1 METVDL
7 NTLTVLDYP
16 PLTDDLDM
24 AEKHI
29 DEYGMCLLQ
38 NVLSDAEL
46 DAMEARLNEQAAGE
60 QARGLGTRMRGDEG
74 RAGPVPEEEKV
85 SRLLWNLIN
94 KGDCFI
100 PLIDHPSIIRMVRY
114 IIGEQVLLCSMGAH
128 MNGPGN
134 ERMSLHQDQ
143 WPLVPY
149 PMPVAV
155 MCNVLL
161 LVTDNSEVNGGT
173 RMIPG
178 SHKWPTVGYKQM
190 NSEEGLALAKSVTA
204 PRGTAI
210 VYDARIWHSNGLN
223 RSNAVRSNIAIPYL
237 QPWIRPQENHQYSVR
252 PEVMDKLT
260 PEQKQII
267 GCSNF
272 GSLGGHDGSSVSAA
286 EFDRDRESI
295 GVLGV

>member
-16 PLTDDLDM
+16 PLTDDFEL
-24 AEKHI
+24 AKKHI
-29 DEYGMCLLQ
+29 DEYGMCLLKD
-38 NVLSDAEL
+38 VVSADEI
-46 DAMEARLNEQAAGE
+46 DVIETRLTEQAAGE
-60 QARGLGTRMRGDEG
+60 SARDQAEG
-74 RAGPVPEEEKV
+74 EPVKKKISQLV
-85 SRLLWNLIN
+85 WNLIN

-100 PLIDHPSIIRMVRY
+100 PLIDHPKIMPMVRY
-114 IIGEQVLLCSMGAH
+114 IIGEKVLLCSMGVH
-128 MNGPGN
+128 MHGPN
-134 ERMSLHQDQ
+134 NKLMALHQDQ
-143 WPLVPY
+143 WPLMPY
-149 PMPVAV
+149 VMPVAV

-161 LVTDNSEVNGGT
+161 LVTDNSDQTGGT

-178 SHKWPTVGYKQM
+178 SHKWPTVGYEQM

-210 VYDARIWHSNGLN
+210 VYDGRIWHSNGRN
-223 RSNAVRSNIAIPYL
+223 RSNGVRSNIAIPYL

-252 PEVMDKLT
+252 PEVMAKLT
-260 PEQKQII
+260 PKQKDII

-286 EFDRDRESI
+286 EFDRDREST
-295 GVLGV
+295 GVLGVQASGVASLS